1 MRPIGV
7 PIAFVARFTVRIADA
22 LLIGGAAACAAA
34 ADDLRAAQAVV
45 RAEESRRVESFAQAA
60 RAVVCIFD
68 EPSAAG
74 GGSGVV
80 ISEEGYGLTNVHVV
94 MGFLE
99 SRRGYGGLSD
109 GNLYPLT
116 VLGIDPGGDIALF
129 QLAGKPRFDFAPLGD
144 SAGLRV
150 GEWVAAMGNPFNVA
164 EDFTPTITLGIVSG
178 LNRYQEGQGNTLE
191 YADCIQVSTS
201 INPGNSGGPLFDLQ
215 GRVVGINGRASF
227 EERGRVNVGLG
238 YAVSIN
244 QIKRFL
250 PGLYAG
256 RMCEHGALGATVSL
270 AGDDLIINALQELS
284 PAEKAG
290 LRLGDVLLSVGG
302 RPVRTPNEFNNALAI
317 LPAGWPVELEARR
330 DQQRLRATARLERMP
345 VRLAKPYL
353 LDLQRNHA
361 ELRRLWGR
369 YERLDRKA
377 PGQIVA
383 RLEFGG
389 TLTWPGGEGPRR
401 RELNGVL
408 AAPGGLRV
416 AAGDEAVAIEN
427 AKIEDLAERWNAAA
441 EDWRA
446 AAVWT
451 EWLLLVEPLLRPP
464 AAGTGW
470 EVLGGD
476 EVDGRIAA
484 VIERRGGGVRLRW
497 KFDFEG
503 GQLLAATAGTDE
515 QPERVAWRPSGRRE
529 VRGLI
534 LPTGWTRRDERGAEW
549 QLQIERFESAFE
561 AAIPRGAGE

>member
-1 MRPIGV
+1 M
-7 PIAFVARFTVRIADA
+7 PIASQCNVRIAAA
-22 LLIGGAAACAAA
+22 LLSGAAAALAGA
-34 ADDLRAAQAVV
+34 ADDLRAAQAAV
-45 RAEESRRVESFAQAA
+45 RAEEARRVEVFAQAA
-60 RAVVCIFD
+60 RATVCIFD

-94 MGFLE
+94 MSFLE

-129 QLAGKPRFDFAPLGD
+129 QLAGKPQFDFAPLGD
-144 SAGLRV
+144 SAALRV

-164 EDFTPTITLGIVSG
+164 EDYTPTITLGIISG

-256 RMCEHGALGATVSL
+256 RMCEHGALGATVSV
-270 AGDDLIINALQELS
+270 AGEDLIINALQEVS

-290 LRLGDVLLSVGG
+290 LKLGDVLLSVGG
-302 RPVRTPNEFNNALAI
+302 RPLRTPNDFNNALAI

-330 DQQRLRATARLERMP
+330 DQQRLRATARLERLP
-345 VRLAKPYL
+345 VRLSKPYL
-353 LDLQRNHA
+353 VDLQRNHA

-377 PGQIVA
+377 AGQAVA
-383 RLEFGG
+383 RLEFHG
-389 TLTWPGGEGPRR
+389 TLTWPGGNQPQRA
-401 RELNGVL
+401 ELSAVF
-408 AAPGGLRV
+408 AAPAALRV
-416 AAGDEAVAIEN
+416 ESGGETFAIEG
-427 AKIEDLAERWNAAA
+427 ATLEDLSERWGAPG

-446 AAVWT
+446 AAVWC
-451 EWLLLVEPLLRPP
+451 EWVLLMQPLLRAP
-464 AAGTGW
+464 APGAGW
-470 EVLGGD
+470 EVLAGD
-476 EVDGRIAA
+476 EVDGRLAG
-484 VIERRGGGVRLRW
+484 VVERRGGGVRLRW
-497 KFDFEG
+497 KFDFES

-515 QPERVAWRPSGRRE
+515 QPERIAWRPSARRE

-534 LPTGWTRRDERGAEW
+534 VPTAWVRRDERGVEW
-549 QLQIERFESAFE
+549 QLQIERFEPAFE
-561 AAIPRGAGE
+561 APPPRGAGE